1 MLAELRKTLALLERP
16 PGLEDPGVVPLG
28 IEPIDAA
35 LGGGLARGALHE
47 IAAASEAHV
56 ASATGFAVGI
66 SSPSCP
72 AVCRASTAWRHKKKD
87 VDGRDI
93 GERSDAVLRTA
104 MPGHDSTTTIV
115 FVTEDMALI
124 ESGAPC
130 GSGLDELGLAP
141 ERLIMVSAARLSD
154 LLWTMEEALH
164 SPAVSV
170 VIGEVRHQAI
180 DAVALR
186 RLSLAAASHG
196 ALALLVRA
204 TPPDDISTA
213 ATRWIVRAAASSVT
227 HGQNYFFGPPR
238 IEAQLVR
245 NRRGPLGS
253 WTLEWSE
260 FDERFV
266 LASMHAEPVAAAAFD
281 RPARE
286 VA

>member
-1 MLAELRKTLALLERP
+1 M
-16 PGLEDPGVVPLG
+16 
-28 IEPIDAA
+28 AA
-35 LGGGLARGALHE
+35 
-47 IAAASEAHV
+47 
-56 ASATGFAVGI
+56 
-66 SSPSCP
+66 
-72 AVCRASTAWRHKKKD
+72 
-87 VDGRDI
+87 
-93 GERSDAVLRTA
+93 
-104 MPGHDSTTTIV
+104 
-115 FVTEDMALI
+115 I

-130 GSGLDELGLAP
+130 GAGLDEFGLAP
-141 ERLIMVSAARLSD
+141 ERLLTVSTARLSD

-164 SPAVSV
+164 SPAIRV

-196 ALALLVRA
+196 ALALLLRA

-213 ATRWIVRAAASSVT
+213 ATRWVVRAAASSVT
-227 HGQNYFFGPPR
+227 HGPGPPW

-260 FDERFV
+260 SDERFV
-266 LASMHAEPVAAAAFD
+266 LASTHAQPVAAAASD
-281 RPARE
+281 RPSRE